1 MLQSLEVSQQIIR
14 HRESLISLYGIPEFI
29 SIYEKHSPSIQAV
42 MDEFDCSTFE
52 ALTKILA
59 LERIQG
65 DGMAMLI
72 MIGVAC
78 EMQSPK
84 FTLISDKIAEYKDDE
99 QLGLDFE

>member
-1 MLQSLEVSQQIIR
+1 MLQSLEISQQIIK
-14 HRESLISLYGIPEFI
+14 HRESLISLYGIPEFLE
-29 SIYEKHSPSIQAV
+29 IYEKHSPSIQAV

-84 FTLISDKIAEYKDDE
+84 YTQITDKIAELTSEE
-99 QLGLDFE
+99 QLGLSFE